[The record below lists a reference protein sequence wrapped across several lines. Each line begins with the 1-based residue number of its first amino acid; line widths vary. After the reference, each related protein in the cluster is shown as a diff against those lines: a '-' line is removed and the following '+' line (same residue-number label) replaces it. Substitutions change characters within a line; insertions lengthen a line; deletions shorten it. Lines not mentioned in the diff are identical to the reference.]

1 MRSWRMLCG
10 LCVAAS
16 LACATPPRLPGE
28 PTLESEYHVA
38 PPDLL
43 QITIRPEPVVSQNL
57 TVRPDGKI
65 SVDLIGEVEVR
76 GKTVPEIQAVVT
88 QRLKEFI
95 VHPDVTVTLQASNS
109 RRYYVFGEVRRPGAY
124 ALIGDVTAVQGLF
137 EAGGPS
143 PFAVLS
149 SANLVRPTVG
159 QGQVY
164 RINFTEITSQGL
176 GDTNYLLAPGDI
188 IYVPPNTSAK
198 IGYALQVIFF
208 PIQQIIGLGSQAA
221 RAGAY

>member
-1 MRSWRMLCG
+1 MRGWPTLFCLC
-10 LCVAAS
+10 LAAS
-16 LACATPPRLPGE
+16 LACSSPPRLPGE

-38 PPDLL
+38 PPDVLL
-43 QITIRPEPVVSQNL
+43 ISIRPEPAVNQNL

-65 SVDLIGEVEVR
+65 SVDLIGEVAVR
-76 GKTVPEIQAVVT
+76 GKTVPEIQAEIT

-95 VHPDVTVTLQASNS
+95 VHPDVTVTLHASNS

-124 ALIGDVTAVQGLF
+124 ALIGDVNAVQALF

-149 SANLVRPTVG
+149 SANLVRPTEG
-159 QGQVY
+159 QGQVF
-164 RINFTEITSQGL
+164 RINFTDITVRGL

-188 IYVPPNTSAK
+188 IYLPPNVSAK
-198 IGYALQVIFF
+198 IGYALQIIFF
-208 PIQQIIGLGSQAA
+208 PIQQIIGLGGQAA
-221 RAGAY
+221 RASTY